1 MATEI
6 TPEQRQAVEANSG
19 APIEVV
25 DSQTDKHYVLLQ
37 AEAYEKLR
45 AAMDEGTRFA
55 LREMGRRAGWD
66 DPSMDVYDQLDPR
79 RT

>member
-1 MATEI
+1 MAAEI
-6 TPEQRQAVEANSG
+6 TREMREAVEASRG
-19 APIEVV
+19 APVDVV
-25 DSQTDKHYVLLQ
+25 DPQTREHYVLLH
-37 AEAYEKLR
+37 ASAYAKMR

-79 RT
+79 RS

>member
-1 MATEI
+1 MAAEI
-6 TPEQRQAVEANSG
+6 TREMREAVEASRG
-19 APIEVV
+19 GPIDVV
-25 DSQTDKHYVLLQ
+25 DSQTQKQFVLLP
-37 AEAYEKLR
+37 AEAYAKLR

-79 RT
+79 QS